1 MMATTPQR
9 CGAGSL
15 VVVRT
20 YMIKQPTP
28 KRFGVIKQYENNPRN
43 VAEVVKQLAEVGES

>member
-1 MMATTPQR
+1 MMVTTPQR

-20 YMIKQPTP
+20 YTIKQTP
-28 KRFGVIKQYENNPRN
+28 KRFGVVKQYENNPRN
-43 VAEVVKQLAEVGES
+43 FSQVVKQLAEVGES